1 MSERRDN
8 APRVDVAALAE
19 FADRIDVRSPAEF
32 ALDHVPR
39 ATSHP
44 VLDDI
49 ERAEIGTLYATSPFA
64 ARRLGAAKVAR
75 NIARTLETDFAG
87 KSRDWRPLV
96 YCWRGGQRSRALA
109 HILNEIGWRAMQ
121 LDGGYRAYRRHVV
134 LRLEALPARF
144 GFVVVCGLTGSG
156 KSRLIAALAMAGAQ
170 TLDLEALACHRGSL
184 LGGIPGAT
192 QPSQKAFESALHDRL
207 EHLDPARP
215 VFVESESRRVGSVQL
230 PDALLAAMRAGRA
243 LSLRTSLAQRIA
255 LLKQDYGHFVADAAQ
270 LEQRL
275 RPLAPLH
282 GKATLARWAALGTEG
297 NWDALIGELLERH
310 YDPAYARSLRANFPS
325 AEHGQDVGVPDA
337 SQAGLQLLA
346 HDILTAIEHGESAT
360 ITGGMAA

>member
-1 MSERRDN
+1 MSDRRDSTL
-8 APRVDVAALAE
+8 RVDVAAIAG

-32 ALDHVPR
+32 ALDHVPC

-49 ERAEIGTLYATSPFA
+49 ERAEIGTLYASAPFA

-75 NIARTLETDFAG
+75 NVARMLETDFAG
-87 KSRDWRPLV
+87 KSRDWRPLI

-109 HILNEIGWRAMQ
+109 HILNEVGWRATQ

-134 LRLEALPARF
+134 ARLETLPTRF
-144 GFVVVCGLTGSG
+144 DFVVVCGLTGSG
-156 KSRLIAALAMAGAQ
+156 KSRLIVALAAAGAQ

-184 LGGIPGAT
+184 LGSIPGSL
-192 QPSQKAFESALHDRL
+192 QPSQKSFESALHDHL

-215 VFVESESRRVGSVQL
+215 VFIESESRRVGIVQL
-230 PDALLAAMRAGRA
+230 PDALLAGMRAGRT
-243 LSLRTSLAQRIA
+243 LTLRTTLAQRIA
-255 LLKQDYGHFVADAAQ
+255 LLRQDYEHFIADAAQ

-275 RPLAPLH
+275 RRLTPLH
-282 GKATLARWAALGTEG
+282 GKATLTRWAALATEG

-310 YDPAYARSLRANFPS
+310 YDPAYARSLQANFPS
-325 AEHGQDVGVPDA
+325 ARHGQDVDVPDA
-337 SQAGLQLLA
+337 SQTGLQVLA
-346 HDILTAIEHGESAT
+346 HDILTAVEHRESAPT
-360 ITGGMAA
+360 P